1 MKQPATLPTLRRQG
15 AALTVL
21 ALAVVLAALAGLCFG
36 SQGYTPL
43 QLWQAWCSGDPQNAV
58 YRVLLHVRWPRTLA
72 GLLAGSA
79 LAAAGVLLQAVL
91 NNAMASPNVI
101 GVNAGAGLA
110 ALCAAAL
117 WPAHPNAV
125 QPAAFAGA
133 LAAALLVYGLALGA
147 GVSRTTLVLA
157 GLAVSGMLTAGMN
170 TIKLLYPDAIAGA
183 SDFLV
188 GGLSGVTL
196 SGLKGA
202 VLYLITG
209 TLLALL
215 LAADLNVLCLGEQS
229 AASLGLHIGAVR
241 FLGIL
246 AAALLAGSAVSFAGL
261 LSFVGLLA
269 PHIARR
275 LVGNNHRI
283 LLPAAML
290 LGGLLLCC
298 VMCWHAACLL
308 RLNCRW
314 AFCCP
319 SSAGRSSLACCCTA
333 GGGECM
339 IELQHV
345 SAGYGAQDVV
355 RDVSFAAPNGQLTA
369 LIGPNGSGKTTLLRA
384 MTRTLPCRSG
394 NILLDDRSIASY
406 GRKEFAR
413 TAAFMPQSRPVPGIT
428 VRALVAHGRF
438 PYLGF
443 SRRMTAQDTAAVE
456 QAMRRTGTL
465 DWANRDV
472 RALSGGE
479 RQRVYLAMALAQ
491 GGTTILLDEP
501 GTFLDVRAQFEL
513 LDLLRS
519 VAAGGKAV
527 VLVMHELPQAMQ
539 YADRIALLGG
549 GRLLGCDTSA
559 ALAATGAVDRVFG
572 VRLCRAPDGVW
583 YVKAEG

>member
-1 MKQPATLPTLRRQG
+1 
-15 AALTVL
+15 
-21 ALAVVLAALAGLCFG
+21 
-36 SQGYTPL
+36 
-43 QLWQAWCSGDPQNAV
+43 
-58 YRVLLHVRWPRTLA
+58 
-72 GLLAGSA
+72 
-79 LAAAGVLLQAVL
+79 
-91 NNAMASPNVI
+91 
-101 GVNAGAGLA
+101 
-110 ALCAAAL
+110 
-117 WPAHPNAV
+117 
-125 QPAAFAGA
+125 
-133 LAAALLVYGLALGA
+133 
-147 GVSRTTLVLA
+147 
-157 GLAVSGMLTAGMN
+157 
-170 TIKLLYPDAIAGA
+170 
-183 SDFLV
+183 
-188 GGLSGVTL
+188 
-196 SGLKGA
+196 
-202 VLYLITG
+202 
-209 TLLALL
+209 
-215 LAADLNVLCLGEQS
+215 
-229 AASLGLHIGAVR
+229 
-241 FLGIL
+241 
-246 AAALLAGSAVSFAGL
+246 
-261 LSFVGLLA
+261 
-269 PHIARR
+269 
-275 LVGNNHRI
+275 
-283 LLPAAML
+283 
-290 LGGLLLCC
+290 
-298 VMCWHAACLL
+298 
-308 RLNCRW
+308 
-314 AFCCP
+314 
-319 SSAGRSSLACCCTA
+319 
-333 GGGECM
+333 M

-384 MTRTLPCRSG
+384 MTRTLPCHRG

-472 RALSGGE
+472 RVLSGGE

-501 GTFLDVRAQFEL
+501 GAFLDVRAQFEL

>member
-1 MKQPATLPTLRRQG
+1 M
-15 AALTVL
+15 AAKAIPL
-21 ALAVVLAALAGLCFG
+21 
-36 SQGYTPL
+36 L

-196 SGLKGA
+196 SGLKGT

-246 AAALLAGSAVSFAGL
+246 AAALLAGAAVSFAGL

-290 LGGLLLCC
+290 LGAAFVVLCDVLARCLFAPFELPVGILLSLIGGPFFLGLLL
-298 VMCWHAACLL
+298 H
-308 RLNCRW
+308 
-314 AFCCP
+314 
-319 SSAGRSSLACCCTA
+319 GR
-333 GGGECM
+333 GGECM

-501 GTFLDVRAQFEL
+501 GAFLDVRAQFEL

>member
-1 MKQPATLPTLRRQG
+1 
-15 AALTVL
+15 
-21 ALAVVLAALAGLCFG
+21 
-36 SQGYTPL
+36 
-43 QLWQAWCSGDPQNAV
+43 
-58 YRVLLHVRWPRTLA
+58 
-72 GLLAGSA
+72 
-79 LAAAGVLLQAVL
+79 
-91 NNAMASPNVI
+91 
-101 GVNAGAGLA
+101 
-110 ALCAAAL
+110 
-117 WPAHPNAV
+117 
-125 QPAAFAGA
+125 
-133 LAAALLVYGLALGA
+133 
-147 GVSRTTLVLA
+147 
-157 GLAVSGMLTAGMN
+157 
-170 TIKLLYPDAIAGA
+170 
-183 SDFLV
+183 
-188 GGLSGVTL
+188 
-196 SGLKGA
+196 
-202 VLYLITG
+202 
-209 TLLALL
+209 
-215 LAADLNVLCLGEQS
+215 
-229 AASLGLHIGAVR
+229 
-241 FLGIL
+241 
-246 AAALLAGSAVSFAGL
+246 
-261 LSFVGLLA
+261 
-269 PHIARR
+269 
-275 LVGNNHRI
+275 
-283 LLPAAML
+283 
-290 LGGLLLCC
+290 
-298 VMCWHAACLL
+298 
-308 RLNCRW
+308 
-314 AFCCP
+314 
-319 SSAGRSSLACCCTA
+319 
-333 GGGECM
+333 M

-345 SAGYGAQDVV
+345 RAGYGAQDVV

-394 NILLDDRSIASY
+394 NILLDGRSIASY

-465 DWANRDV
+465 DWANWDV

-501 GTFLDVRAQFEL
+501 GAFLDVRAQFEL

>member
-1 MKQPATLPTLRRQG
+1 MIQI
-15 AALTVL
+15 
-21 ALAVVLAALAGLCFG
+21 
-36 SQGYTPL
+36 
-43 QLWQAWCSGDPQNAV
+43 N
-58 YRVLLHVRWPRTLA
+58 HVKKAIGGHVIFDDLSMQIADREF
-72 GLLAGSA
+72 
-79 LAAAGVLLQAVL
+79 AVL
-91 NNAMASPNVI
+91 TGP
-101 GVNAGAGLA
+101 
-110 ALCAAAL
+110 
-117 WPAHPNAV
+117 
-125 QPAAFAGA
+125 
-133 LAAALLVYGLALGA
+133 
-147 GVSRTTLVLA
+147 
-157 GLAVSGMLTAGMN
+157 SG
-170 TIKLLYPDAIAGA
+170 
-183 SDFLV
+183 
-188 GGLSGVTL
+188 
-196 SGLKGA
+196 
-202 VLYLITG
+202 
-209 TLLALL
+209 
-215 LAADLNVLCLGEQS
+215 C
-229 AASLGLHIGAVR
+229 
-241 FLGIL
+241 
-246 AAALLAGSAVSFAGL
+246 
-261 LSFVGLLA
+261 
-269 PHIARR
+269 
-275 LVGNNHRI
+275 
-283 LLPAAML
+283 
-290 LGGLLLCC
+290 
-298 VMCWHAACLL
+298 
-308 RLNCRW
+308 
-314 AFCCP
+314 
-319 SSAGRSSLACCCTA
+319 
-333 GGGECM
+333 
-339 IELQHV
+339 
-345 SAGYGAQDVV
+345 
-355 RDVSFAAPNGQLTA
+355 
-369 LIGPNGSGKTTLLRA
+369 GKTTLLRA

-501 GTFLDVRAQFEL
+501 GAFLDVRAQFEL

-583 YVKAEG
+583 YVKAEGEANSGSAEC

>member
-1 MKQPATLPTLRRQG
+1 
-15 AALTVL
+15 
-21 ALAVVLAALAGLCFG
+21 
-36 SQGYTPL
+36 
-43 QLWQAWCSGDPQNAV
+43 
-58 YRVLLHVRWPRTLA
+58 
-72 GLLAGSA
+72 
-79 LAAAGVLLQAVL
+79 
-91 NNAMASPNVI
+91 
-101 GVNAGAGLA
+101 
-110 ALCAAAL
+110 
-117 WPAHPNAV
+117 
-125 QPAAFAGA
+125 
-133 LAAALLVYGLALGA
+133 
-147 GVSRTTLVLA
+147 
-157 GLAVSGMLTAGMN
+157 
-170 TIKLLYPDAIAGA
+170 
-183 SDFLV
+183 
-188 GGLSGVTL
+188 
-196 SGLKGA
+196 
-202 VLYLITG
+202 
-209 TLLALL
+209 
-215 LAADLNVLCLGEQS
+215 
-229 AASLGLHIGAVR
+229 
-241 FLGIL
+241 
-246 AAALLAGSAVSFAGL
+246 
-261 LSFVGLLA
+261 
-269 PHIARR
+269 
-275 LVGNNHRI
+275 
-283 LLPAAML
+283 
-290 LGGLLLCC
+290 
-298 VMCWHAACLL
+298 
-308 RLNCRW
+308 
-314 AFCCP
+314 
-319 SSAGRSSLACCCTA
+319 
-333 GGGECM
+333 M

-345 SAGYGAQDVV
+345 SVGYGAQDVV

-394 NILLDDRSIASY
+394 NILLDDRSIM
-406 GRKEFAR
+406 AR
-413 TAAFMPQSRPVPGIT
+413 SRVVLPPGIT

-501 GTFLDVRAQFEL
+501 GAFLDVRAQFEL

>member
-1 MKQPATLPTLRRQG
+1 
-15 AALTVL
+15 
-21 ALAVVLAALAGLCFG
+21 
-36 SQGYTPL
+36 
-43 QLWQAWCSGDPQNAV
+43 
-58 YRVLLHVRWPRTLA
+58 
-72 GLLAGSA
+72 
-79 LAAAGVLLQAVL
+79 
-91 NNAMASPNVI
+91 
-101 GVNAGAGLA
+101 
-110 ALCAAAL
+110 
-117 WPAHPNAV
+117 
-125 QPAAFAGA
+125 
-133 LAAALLVYGLALGA
+133 
-147 GVSRTTLVLA
+147 
-157 GLAVSGMLTAGMN
+157 
-170 TIKLLYPDAIAGA
+170 
-183 SDFLV
+183 
-188 GGLSGVTL
+188 
-196 SGLKGA
+196 
-202 VLYLITG
+202 
-209 TLLALL
+209 
-215 LAADLNVLCLGEQS
+215 
-229 AASLGLHIGAVR
+229 
-241 FLGIL
+241 
-246 AAALLAGSAVSFAGL
+246 
-261 LSFVGLLA
+261 
-269 PHIARR
+269 
-275 LVGNNHRI
+275 
-283 LLPAAML
+283 
-290 LGGLLLCC
+290 
-298 VMCWHAACLL
+298 
-308 RLNCRW
+308 
-314 AFCCP
+314 
-319 SSAGRSSLACCCTA
+319 
-333 GGGECM
+333 M

-479 RQRVYLAMALAQ
+479 RQRVYLAMALA
-491 GGTTILLDEP
+491 
-501 GTFLDVRAQFEL
+501 AQFEL

-549 GRLLGCDTSA
+549 GRLLGCDTST

>member
-1 MKQPATLPTLRRQG
+1 
-15 AALTVL
+15 
-21 ALAVVLAALAGLCFG
+21 
-36 SQGYTPL
+36 
-43 QLWQAWCSGDPQNAV
+43 
-58 YRVLLHVRWPRTLA
+58 
-72 GLLAGSA
+72 
-79 LAAAGVLLQAVL
+79 
-91 NNAMASPNVI
+91 
-101 GVNAGAGLA
+101 
-110 ALCAAAL
+110 
-117 WPAHPNAV
+117 
-125 QPAAFAGA
+125 
-133 LAAALLVYGLALGA
+133 
-147 GVSRTTLVLA
+147 
-157 GLAVSGMLTAGMN
+157 
-170 TIKLLYPDAIAGA
+170 
-183 SDFLV
+183 
-188 GGLSGVTL
+188 
-196 SGLKGA
+196 
-202 VLYLITG
+202 
-209 TLLALL
+209 
-215 LAADLNVLCLGEQS
+215 
-229 AASLGLHIGAVR
+229 
-241 FLGIL
+241 
-246 AAALLAGSAVSFAGL
+246 
-261 LSFVGLLA
+261 
-269 PHIARR
+269 
-275 LVGNNHRI
+275 
-283 LLPAAML
+283 
-290 LGGLLLCC
+290 
-298 VMCWHAACLL
+298 
-308 RLNCRW
+308 
-314 AFCCP
+314 
-319 SSAGRSSLACCCTA
+319 
-333 GGGECM
+333 M

-501 GTFLDVRAQFEL
+501 GAFLDVRAQFEL

-549 GRLLGCDTSA
+549 TPAWLRYLRCPCCHRCGGS
-559 ALAATGAVDRVFG
+559 
-572 VRLCRAPDGVW
+572 GVW
-583 YVKAEG
+583 RPFVPCAGWGVVCEGGGVSKFWFGRVLKNVNHP